1 MIEPGEVPPTLPG
14 APTKLFHRFPFV
26 LVDRCESVAAG
37 ASRSVRLVSIDDAM
51 FEGGS
56 SETYGRALLVEAM
69 AQTAALFAEEADRT
83 RSGMLV
89 GMKRVRL
96 TRAPRPGEMLRVEAR
111 LVQKFGDLLRI
122 EGRVSHS
129 EEQLAEGEMLISLAG
144 GAEL

>member
-1 MIEPGEVPPTLPG
+1 MIEPGEVRPMLPD
-14 APTKLFHRFPFV
+14 AQAKLFHRFPFV
-26 LVDRCESVAAG
+26 LFDRCEAVAPG

-56 SETYGRALLVEAM
+56 SETYGRTLLVEAM
-69 AQTAALFAEEADRT
+69 AQTAALFAEETGRA

-96 TRAPRPGEMLRVEAR
+96 TRAPRPGELLRVEAR
-111 LVQKFGDLLRI
+111 LVQKFGELLRI
-122 EGRVSHS
+122 EGRVSHLG
-129 EEQLAEGEMLISLAG
+129 EQLAEGEMLISLAG